1 MRCRLERGWRRC
13 WWSSHPRAGQQET
26 HREDTPACFFKW
38 YSPRETRVLK
48 FVGWLSSKECE
59 NLTYIKLEYLRS
71 SIPFGTAALSPNF
84 LKIHKPEAY
93 FNPSPRLE
101 NM

>member
-13 WWSSHPRAGQQET
+13 WWSSLHARGNRKRTGKIHLLVSSSGTIPEKLNLLAGGSKILT
-26 HREDTPACFFKW
+26 H
-38 YSPRETRVLK
+38 
-48 FVGWLSSKECE
+48 
-59 NLTYIKLEYLRS
+59 IQLEHLRS
-71 SIPFGTAALSPNF
+71 SIPLCTAALSPNF

-101 NM
+101 FM